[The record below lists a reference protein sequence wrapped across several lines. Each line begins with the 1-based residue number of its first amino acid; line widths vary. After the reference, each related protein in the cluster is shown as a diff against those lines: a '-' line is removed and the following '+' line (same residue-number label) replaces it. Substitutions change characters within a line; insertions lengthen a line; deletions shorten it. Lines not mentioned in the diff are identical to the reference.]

1 MLFLILLVAA
11 NVFMTVAW
19 YWHLRFAKGEG
30 QSLPKIIMISW
41 GIAFFEYCLQVPANR
56 MGYRYFNATQL
67 KIIQEAVSIVVFL
80 LFAVFVLEEHLQWNY
95 VVSFLLIVLAVY
107 FAVGFKP

>member
-1 MLFLILLVAA
+1 M
-11 NVFMTVAW
+11 
-19 YWHLRFAKGEG
+19 RFAKGEG

-80 LFAVFVLEEHLQWNY
+80 LFAVFVLEERLQWNY

-107 FAVGFKP
+107 FAVGFKL